1 MFFKNNSSHQIFTI
15 FLDKSPYFSIGFC
28 HVTKNVMESFLKLF
42 SYPVCSQIWLNYTLD
57 DCQFNYI
64 TNMKK
69 INAGSASPVVTK
81 EVPKLRG
88 SQLSI
93 KLKLKIAIT
102 SFFSTVMSLHLGSP
116 RLHMRS
122 PVPGGSG
129 KFCMVMRSPNT
140 LGNFSQVITW

>member
-1 MFFKNNSSHQIFTI
+1 M
-15 FLDKSPYFSIGFC
+15 
-28 HVTKNVMESFLKLF
+28 
-42 SYPVCSQIWLNYTLD
+42 D
-57 DCQFNYI
+57 DCQFSYI

-69 INAGSASPVVTK
+69 INPGSASSPFVTK

-93 KLKLKIAIT
+93 KLKLKITIT
-102 SFFSTVMSLHLGSP
+102 SFFSAVMSLHLGSS

-129 KFCMVMRSPNT
+129 KFCLVRRSTNA
-140 LGNFSQVITW
+140 LGNFSEVITW

>member
-1 MFFKNNSSHQIFTI
+1 LPIQLHHKYEEN
-15 FLDKSPYFSIGFC
+15 KPC
-28 HVTKNVMESFLKLF
+28 
-42 SYPVCSQIWLNYTLD
+42 
-57 DCQFNYI
+57 
-64 TNMKK
+64 
-69 INAGSASPVVTK
+69 VVTK

-102 SFFSTVMSLHLGSP
+102 SFFSAVMSLHLGSA

-129 KFCMVMRSPNT
+129 KFCMIMHSRNT
-140 LGNFSQVITW
+140 LEKISRRSLHGEEELWQHLVATTGDRDKCGRV